1 MMPHGVIRHEF
12 NRRGYYIITVTSHKH
27 HGVSNHSQLDCFF
40 NSLHTLATK
49 KTPEL
54 PITGPLCRE
63 STSDWWIPWQ
73 RVSNAKSFSMSWRLA
88 DLWLS
93 IIKSVNRVSIGSDNG
108 MSLIRR
114 QTIILTNVGL
124 LSFGPLGTNF
134 SEILMKIQKFS
145 LKKNASENIVCEM
158 AVILSRGRWVDVV
171 VSTGARASADTTS
184 INTISRQTGPT
195 LSAWWRHQ
203 IHTFS
208 ALLAICRIKSSDA
221 ELLMFSLICAR
232 INGWVNNRETGD
244 LRRHHAHY
252 DVTVM
257 GLIWIP
263 IKCVDI
269 VLLTECCSES
279 INKRGHLKHISPWT
293 KWPPFWQTTF
303 LNEFSCTKMYEFL
316 LKFHW
321 NLDT

>member
-108 MSLIRR
+108 MSLTRR
-114 QTIILTNVGL
+114 QTIILTNAGL

-145 LKKNASENIVCEM
+145 LKKKCVWKYRLRNGGHFVQGEVSWCCGVHRRQSICRHNVNQYDFPANRTDTIGMMTSSNSHIFRVTGH
-158 AVILSRGRWVDVV
+158 LSHKVQWRGAFDVFFDLRPNKRL
-171 VSTGARASADTTS
+171 SKQSWDWWFETP
-184 INTISRQTGPT
+184 SRP
-195 LSAWWRHQ
+195 LWRH
-203 IHTFS
+203 
-208 ALLAICRIKSSDA
+208 C
-221 ELLMFSLICAR
+221 
-232 INGWVNNRETGD
+232 NGTDMNRMWVQ
-244 LRRHHAHY
+244 Y
-252 DVTVM
+252 
-257 GLIWIP
+257 
-263 IKCVDI
+263 
-269 VLLTECCSES
+269 
-279 INKRGHLKHISPWT
+279 
-293 KWPPFWQTTF
+293 
-303 LNEFSCTKMYEFL
+303 
-316 LKFHW
+316 
-321 NLDT
+321 